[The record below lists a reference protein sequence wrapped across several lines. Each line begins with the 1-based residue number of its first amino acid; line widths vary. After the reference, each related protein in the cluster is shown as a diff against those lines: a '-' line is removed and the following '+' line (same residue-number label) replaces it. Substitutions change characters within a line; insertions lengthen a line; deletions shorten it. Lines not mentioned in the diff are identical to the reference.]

1 MPRPRQ
7 LSRIQ
12 LPPRAKSFI
21 PVGYYRDPDYP
32 VQLNYEEYEVFRL
45 LDYEGL
51 TQAEAS
57 LIMKVSRPTITRIYE
72 RARKK
77 LAQAVT
83 EARQLDIEGGR
94 AFFDGEWYMC
104 ERCESH
110 FNNPVNE
117 AIKACPLC
125 HCSNIQ
131 HIKEAI

>member
-1 MPRPRQ
+1 MPRLRQ

-51 TQAEAS
+51 TQAEAA

-77 LAQAVT
+77 IAQAVT
-83 EARQLDIEGGR
+83 EARQLIIEGGR
-94 AFFDGEWYMC
+94 AFFDGDWFLC

-110 FNNPVNE
+110 FNNPLNE
-117 AIKACPLC
+117 VVENCPLC
-125 HCSNIQ
+125 QGVYLQQINDRI
-131 HIKEAI
+131 